1 MLEKIKIICSP
12 QNCLVLIFLFFLIL
26 AYANLFTKTEPPV
39 NNELSP
45 PQQLPLIS
53 LQILNKLYPQENST
67 ITKKLKNP
75 FLTKQFKEND
85 SAEKKYTSADKK
97 ILFHLQGTIINQQEK
112 LAIISINNTVAAY
125 RQNDFVAGY
134 TIKEI
139 DANSVT
145 IFNKNSQN
153 LEILNLKD

>member
-1 MLEKIKIICSP
+1 M
-12 QNCLVLIFLFFLIL
+12 
-26 AYANLFTKTEPPV
+26 
-39 NNELSP
+39 
-45 PQQLPLIS
+45 
-53 LQILNKLYPQENST
+53 
-67 ITKKLKNP
+67 
-75 FLTKQFKEND
+75 TKQFKEND
-85 SAEKKYTSADKK
+85 SAETKYTSADKK

-139 DANSVT
+139 AANSVT
-145 IFNKNSQN
+145 IFNQNSQN